1 MKFAFHLHAMRQ
13 HWRQAA
19 PTLEEQRSTF
29 ALARDAGFDGLDIS
43 DSWPL
48 ASLGDA
54 AARQTRALAEDMG
67 LCIPVI
73 SCMGKTLCH
82 PELGAAN
89 EQAIARAL
97 PLAQALGA
105 ATVNLALSIP
115 RSPGVVPTMGA
126 AHSPGGS
133 LGAPE
138 ADYDLTRERLR
149 RLARQAADLGLSLS
163 LELHDRSLA
172 DTSASLLRL
181 LDDANEANL
190 GANPDL
196 CNGYRA
202 YATPPESWEAALDA
216 LAPRMNLWHVNNVQR
231 VHFPEI
237 ERAAFIERP
246 LQDGDVDYRLAHR
259 KVRAAGFDGWVVIE
273 YKGRGDALAT
283 TGAGRAYLASLGA

>member
-1 MKFAFHLHAMRQ
+1 MKFAFHLHAMRP
-13 HWRQAA
+13 HWRQPA
-19 PTLEEQRSTF
+19 PTLEEQRAAFT
-29 ALARDAGFDGLDIS
+29 LAREAGFDGLDIS

-54 AARQTRALAEDMG
+54 AARQTRALAEDLG

-82 PELGAAN
+82 PELGEAN
-89 EQAIARAL
+89 ERAIERAL
-97 PLAQALGA
+97 ALAPLLGA
-105 ATVNLALSIP
+105 STVNLALSIP
-115 RSPGVVPTMGA
+115 RTPGVTPVMGA

-133 LGAPE
+133 LGAPQ
-138 ADYDLTRERLR
+138 ADFDLTSARLR
-149 RLARQAADLGLSLS
+149 RLARQATDRGLALS
-163 LELHDRSLA
+163 IELHDRSLA

-181 LDDANEANL
+181 LDGAGEANL

-216 LAPRMNLWHVNNVQR
+216 LAPRMNLWHVNNMQR

-237 ERAAFIERP
+237 ERAAFVERP
-246 LQDGDVDYRLAHR
+246 LHDGDVDYRLAHR
-259 KVRAAGFDGWVVIE
+259 KVREAGFDGWVVIE

-283 TGAGRAYLASLGA
+283 TSAGRAYLAGLDA